1 MSQPSILGLWPLA
14 ACPYQMKAA
23 KGALHRCLVALV
35 PAHIQGPLVIR
46 MLARVGCVHFFP

>member
-35 PAHIQGPLVIR
+35 LAHIQGPLVIR